1 MASRPAYVPQSA
13 PSRLVYTTSNPASV
27 RTVNR
32 EDISAHEF
40 FSYLGITAFDRKSLV
55 KIITAG
61 LVPIQQRETFFS
73 TFLQGGY
80 AQSRPAQGHGDPS
93 AGYPS
98 RPQDAHSY
106 TSGYISN
113 CFRIYLN

>member
-27 RTVNR
+27 RTVNS
-32 EDISAHEF
+32 EDIYSHEF
-40 FSYLGITAFDRKSLV
+40 ISCLGMTAFDRKSLV

-61 LVPIQQRETFFS
+61 LVPIQQRETFS

-93 AGYPS
+93 AGYSS
-98 RPQDAHSY
+98 RTQDAHSY